1 MDAYEIITEYL
12 KAERDKRKEVES
24 INIDDQHKNII
35 LAGINQKI
43 ASANVIKE
51 DLNKLFK
58 LQNVFEVLK
67 PMMKIYTME
76 NPYEGSED
84 YILSILDTTT
94 HLTRKQYIII
104 KELMLNA

>member
-51 DLNKLFK
+51 DLNKLTVRVITNYTIQQRVQVDKKVANEFIDKAFEYLK
-58 LQNVFEVLK
+58 LRIDF
-67 PMMKIYTME
+67 
-76 NPYEGSED
+76 
-84 YILSILDTTT
+84 
-94 HLTRKQYIII
+94 
-104 KELMLNA
+104 